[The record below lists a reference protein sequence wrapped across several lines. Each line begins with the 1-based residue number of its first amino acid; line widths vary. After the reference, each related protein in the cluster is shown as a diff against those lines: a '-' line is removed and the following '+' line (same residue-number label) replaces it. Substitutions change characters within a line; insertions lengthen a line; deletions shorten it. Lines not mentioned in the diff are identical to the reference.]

1 MFTLSRSALEA
12 SRILDD
18 ALRQYLSENGGQ
30 NDVRAPIVRAANR
43 AVRLRAA
50 AELIADVMP
59 PPLGVYPRARELL
72 QEHADAVCAEG
83 AARQPISDDFVLA
96 LRAEAGDNDLA
107 VSAALPLLTV
117 AAHLGELEL
126 LYPRG

>member
-1 MFTLSRSALEA
+1 
-12 SRILDD
+12 
-18 ALRQYLSENGGQ
+18 SENGGQ
-30 NDVRAPIVRAANR
+30 TDIRAPIVRAANR

-50 AELIADVMP
+50 AELVADVVP
-59 PPLGVYPRARELL
+59 PPFGVYPRARELL
-72 QEHADAVCAEG
+72 EQHADVICAQRVTG
-83 AARQPISDDFVLA
+83 PSISDDFVLE
-96 LRAEAGDNDLA
+96 LRAEATDNALA